1 MAYYDIIR
9 KHENFLNKIEYSLY
23 KWKLY
28 NIVGY
33 TNALIYH
40 NDNLITFYFEISE
53 HLYNFKV
60 VYNTDINS
68 WILHFTDDIN
78 TEDETHIKILNMVD
92 NINYRM
98 LSQPK
103 TQLLN
108 YIMDLIEKTIDETNF
123 NESDSLSSEES
134 ETSSSESKSK
144 SISIS
149 IKDNESDRLDS
160 NIDEININDFNI
172 NDFNIDDIEI
182 DDRDDHSSISD
193 LDINIESLHIDDIEN
208 DINSYFC

>member
-144 SISIS
+144 SISI
-149 IKDNESDRLDS
+149 KDNESDRLDS